1 MTRFV
6 VTATELKP
14 SVGEIADLPGATART
29 GPGAGRIAKTN
40 PISATKV
47 QVFAEISLM
56 GEETTLKSEVS
67 SRHARDTA

>member
-6 VTATELKP
+6 VTATELLP
-14 SVGEIADLPGATART
+14 SAGEIADLLGAAART

-56 GEETTLKSEVS
+56 VKKL
-67 SRHARDTA
+67 H

>member
-6 VTATELKP
+6 ETATELLP
-14 SVGEIADLPGATART
+14 SAGEITDLPGATART

-47 QVFAEISLM
+47 QVFAEISLI
-56 GEETTLKSEVS
+56 GEETTLKSGVS
-67 SRHARDTA
+67 SPHAGETA